1 MRIRYLLIYFLFIS
15 HSFGEVAT
23 REEIKEI
30 FYKAINSKEID
41 DEKRF
46 YLLVLA
52 ARNVRKRMPE
62 APEIEELYLKAFK
75 INIKPE
81 YKIRAYFELFQHFYI
96 SKNNHK
102 IKNHIK
108 SVDAEIAKIKDEK
121 FKKGI
126 SLSRDYYV
134 VVSTNDTVQESL
146 GKPITH
152 FFGSVYDFDLV
163 YRELDILITKKKFQ
177 EAFKLLNLK
186 GVHSNDYS
194 DIILTLDL
202 LGYLN
207 NKQTTNCDKF
217 AKKFKG
223 DPLSNACLSLK
234 QYKVNKKVVYL
245 KRIQEIFGNSEQYKL
260 MNIVVSEIISQK
272 SASKSDKLE

>member
-1 MRIRYLLIYFLFIS
+1 M
-15 HSFGEVAT
+15 
-23 REEIKEI
+23 
-30 FYKAINSKEID
+30 
-41 DEKRF
+41 
-46 YLLVLA
+46 
-52 ARNVRKRMPE
+52 
-62 APEIEELYLKAFK
+62 LK
-75 INIKPE
+75 
-81 YKIRAYFELFQHFYI
+81 LQ
-96 SKNNHK
+96 
-102 IKNHIK
+102 
-108 SVDAEIAKIKDEK
+108 KIKDEK

-126 SLSRDYYV
+126 NLSRDYYV

-152 FFGSVYDFDLV
+152 FFGSVFDFDLV
-163 YRELDILITKKKFQ
+163 YRELDILITRKRFQ

-194 DIILTLDL
+194 DIILTFDL

-234 QYKVNKKVVYL
+234 QYKVKNKVVYL
-245 KRIQEIFGNSEQYKL
+245 KKIQDIFGNNEQYKL
-260 MNIVVSEIISQK
+260 MNIVVSEIISKK
-272 SASKSDKLE
+272 STSKSDKLE